1 MAEQAVINA
10 SPLIFFSR
18 SRHLDLL
25 KAFAEEARVP
35 QPVAEEILHRGAQD
49 ITATAIE
56 EVAWLIAKATPSIPT
71 AILEWRL
78 GAGESATLALAAEHG
93 IEAIIDDLAGR
104 KCAASLNIP
113 VRGTLG
119 IVLAAKQ
126 RRVIPQ
132 ARPVIEDMMR
142 VGLYLSRKVLE
153 EALRRA
159 DE

>member
-25 KAFAEEARVP
+25 KVFAEEAWVP
-35 QPVAEEILHRGAQD
+35 QPVVEEILQRGAQD
-49 ITATAIE
+49 ITAKAIE
-56 EVAWLIAKATPSIPT
+56 EEAWLITKAAPSIPT

-78 GAGESATLALAAEHG
+78 GTAESATLALAAQHG

-126 RRVIPQ
+126 RGVIPR

-153 EALRRA
+153 
-159 DE
+159 

>member
-25 KAFAEEARVP
+25 KAFAEEAWVP